1 MGRLNFLLVFALVFR
16 LFIIDALADDEL
28 SQIAFTKPLGKDF
41 EEDYQRG
48 NEAIHCVHTLA
59 ELGAGYEAARVLAA
73 IAWQEGDT
81 DFGNQARHI
90 LHE

>member
-48 NEAIHCVHTLA
+48 NEAIQISMQRLLTLCKSYTI
-59 ELGAGYEAARVLAA
+59 G
-73 IAWQEGDT
+73 
-81 DFGNQARHI
+81 I
-90 LHE
+90 LMLHMSET

>member
-28 SQIAFTKPLGKDF
+28 SQIVFTKPLGKDF
-41 EEDYQRG
+41 EKDYQRG
-48 NEAIHCVHTLA
+48 NETIHCVHTLA